1 MVGRQGTELPILNR
15 ARGPSRAQKGF
26 LLVEFMGLL
35 WMDCE
40 SVLVTPKGAGGQLVM
55 NLPTMQETRSDS
67 WVGKIPWRRKWQPT
81 PVFLPGESQRW
92 KSLVGYSLG
101 GSQIVGYD

>member
-55 NLPTMQETRSDS
+55 NLPTMQETRFDS
-67 WVGKIPWRRKWQPT
+67 WVGKIPWRRKWLPT
-81 PVFLPGESQRW
+81 PVLLPGESHGQR
-92 KSLVGYSLG
+92 SLAGYSPWVRK
-101 GSQIVGYD
+101 S